1 MKLGLCA
8 GAAVVVVALSTTTT
22 AASAQ
27 EDKARALFDEGL
39 AHFQAREYEAAIEAF
54 DRAFA
59 LDPRPEYLFAQAQA
73 ERLSGDCPS
82 AIVLYRRFL
91 ELSPPEKHA
100 RAANEAIDRCERAL
114 ASRPEH
120 GAPVEPEPPHDSD
133 ASAAP
138 PALDLEPVPP
148 QPREPRAP
156 WYHDPVGGALLGA
169 GVIGLAVGG
178 VYFAKSSSDASAARD
193 AADYDSY
200 IELMDRAESRRTIA
214 WIGLGAGAGLAVAAG
229 LRYWMFEPES
239 VTVAPAA
246 GGGVVTVSG
255 RF

>member
-8 GAAVVVVALSTTTT
+8 AVVVLALSS

-27 EDKARALFDEGL
+27 EDEARALFDEGL

-59 LDPRPEYLFAQAQA
+59 LDPQPEYLFAQAQA

-100 RAANEAIDRCERAL
+100 SAAHEAIDRCERAL
-114 ASRPEH
+114 ASRPED
-120 GAPVEPEPPHDSD
+120 GAPAEPEPPHDAD

-138 PALDLEPVPP
+138 PSLDLEPVPS

-156 WYHDPVGGALLGA
+156 WHHDPVGGALLGA

-200 IELMDRAESRRTIA
+200 IDLMDRAESRRTIA

-229 LRYWMFEPES
+229 LRYWTFEPDS
-239 VTVAPAA
+239 TTVTVTPTGDGAA
-246 GGGVVTVSG
+246 VHVLG